1 MPINALARLFIG
13 RAQVSLI
20 HGAYFDMDT
29 FWPRACLLIIVIIMI
44 NLLLA
49 ALFKFYQSNMKFIV
63 KLFPEITI
71 KSRSVKKRLV
81 RRLHANLQI
90 ILQRIDPQIKV
101 TRLWDRVLIEQPK
114 ANSNCYEDLV
124 AALGNVQGI
133 AHVVQV
139 QEYPLTTPEAL
150 LETVIKVWGDAL
162 AGKSFVVRVKRSG
175 EHDFS
180 SVEMERYI
188 GKGILESTQALKVN
202 LHQPQMSVKIEIKDN
217 AVFLVE
223 RRIDG
228 IGGYPQGSQ
237 EPVLSL
243 ISGGFDSI
251 VASYL
256 AMKRGSKTHFLFFNL
271 GGPAHEKGVK
281 QAAYFLWNKYA
292 SAAKV
297 KFISVP
303 FDEVV
308 GELMQQVS
316 HSHRGVVL
324 KRMMLKVADRVAAKL
339 KAEALITGESIAQV
353 SSQTLTNLS
362 VIDRATQRLVLRPLV
377 TFDKQEIID
386 IAERIGA
393 YELAA
398 TMPEYCGII
407 SDKPTVR
414 AQLSQV
420 EAQEQNF
427 DMNLLEK
434 ALEGTVE
441 YSIECLAEGFVEAA
455 PTSALNPQKR
465 LDNNQVVIDI
475 REPFEQQKKPLNLPG
490 VKILTVPFYEINKHF
505 ESLDPSQHYLLYCE
519 KGVMSQLHALHIQDQ
534 GFKNVDV
541 YRPE

>member
-101 TRLWDRVLIEQPK
+101 TRLWDRVLIEQPE

-271 GGPAHEKGVK
+271 GGPEHEKGVK

-339 KAEALITGESIAQV
+339 KAEALVTGESIAQV

-441 YSIECLAEGFVEAA
+441 YSIECLAEGFVESA

-505 ESLDPSQHYLLYCE
+505 ESLDPNQHYLLYCE
-519 KGVMSQLHALHIQDQ
+519 KGIMSQLHALHIQDQ